1 MKHVRRSKLA
11 CHSSARRDRQAATRK
26 RWRGAM
32 QGVILFCL
40 TTLFGSPAS
49 GQWEFDGRLAPQDTV
64 EIRVSRWTAL
74 RGGVAEGSALS
85 NTFTIGTA
93 GTLDLPIIG
102 QVPAAGLRASELE
115 KLITDRLQARSGFHE
130 RPVTTV
136 TTIRPNK
143 HRSIDETGS
152 AERSPAPDTGTTSAA
167 TDGSSAAASEHG
179 HSEERAPVAHPG
191 PAGLRAAAGLAA
203 TGQQKALERERSR
216 ADALLSELAAARM
229 EADAARQELLAV
241 REAARYQVLRYDQLL
256 AAERQST
263 ATLIQKLSAVRAD
276 LQQAKAEL
284 AQNARAASR
293 ARQVAQAGADKE
305 HELAVRQRAKT
316 AALEQKLLAAGR
328 EIDAFKSSATSSVER
343 EEALRL
349 ELAAARE
356 QLDARRQ
363 AANVASAQARAN
375 ADKTAELELAREE
388 QLQRIKGLVRDLRLA
403 RGEVDSLKAKA
414 MFAMRD
420 SGAWRAA
427 RHTAEAALAE
437 AGRAL
442 DQEQRKVGL
451 YERDLAQ
458 ARQSI
463 VALEARAKLDAA
475 ALAAGEAAEAAARRV
490 GEALAR
496 ERAKAVSDSQALNA
510 VRQELDEA
518 KEELSR
524 LTSAQHKALDEER
537 DRVSALSRDLT
548 AARMEI
554 DSLKTREARQT
565 LDNMP
570 KARAADRTRP
580 RASQPA
586 RKTVRQVKARKP
598 LRTVP
603 LTRIVLPDALLP
615 TKQPTGGS
623 WR

>member
-1 MKHVRRSKLA
+1 
-11 CHSSARRDRQAATRK
+11 
-26 RWRGAM
+26 M
-32 QGVILFCL
+32 QGVILL
-40 TTLFGSPAS
+40 TMLFGSPAS
-49 GQWEFDGRLAPQDTV
+49 GQSEFDGRLAPQDTV

-102 QVPAAGLRASELE
+102 QVPAAGLRASDLE
-115 KLITDRLQARSGFHE
+115 KLITDRLHARSGFHE

-136 TTIRPNK
+136 TTIRSNK
-143 HRSIDETGS
+143 HRSIDETGLV
-152 AERSPAPDTGTTSAA
+152 ERSQAPDTGTTSAA
-167 TDGSSAAASEHG
+167 TDGSSAAASERG

-191 PAGLRAAAGLAA
+191 SAGLRAAAGLAA
-203 TGQQKALERERSR
+203 TEQQKALEQERSR
-216 ADALLSELAAARM
+216 ADALLSDLAAARM

-293 ARQVAQAGADKE
+293 ARQVAQARADKE
-305 HELAVRQRAKT
+305 HELAARLRAKS

-328 EIDAFKSSATSSVER
+328 EIDAFKSSATTNVER

-363 AANVASAQARAN
+363 AANVASAQARAI

-388 QLQRIKGLVRDLRLA
+388 QLQRIKRLVRDLRLV

-414 MFAMRD
+414 VFAMRD

-442 DQEQRKVGL
+442 GEEQRKVGL

-475 ALAAGEAAEAAARRV
+475 ALAAGEAAARRV

-496 ERAKAVSDSQALNA
+496 ERAKAVSDSQALND

-524 LTSAQHKALDEER
+524 LTSAQHKALEEER

-554 DSLKTREARQT
+554 DSLKTREARQA

-586 RKTVRQVKARKP
+586 RKPVRQVKARKP